1 MPTIHVEA
9 TFSPGDLLRA
19 AEQLSPAELDSF
31 VKEVLQLRIRRTAPS
46 VPSAEADLLR
56 TINGGLPEASWQRFA
71 ELKAK
76 RQAESVTPQEHAEL
90 LRLGEEFERQEVNRL
105 QALSDLARLRK
116 TTLAGVMQDLGL
128 RPPAH
133 E

>member
-1 MPTIHVEA
+1 MRIYTRSGDDGTTGLIGPGRVLKCAPRVEA
-9 TFSPGDLLRA
+9 YGGVDELNAALGVARA
-19 AEQLSPAELDSF
+19 LD
-31 VKEVLQLRIRRTAPS
+31 R
-46 VPSAEADLLR
+46 D
-56 TINGGLPEASWQRFA
+56 GW
-71 ELKAK
+71 
-76 RQAESVTPQEHAEL
+76 
-90 LRLGEEFERQEVNRL
+90 LGEEFERQEVNRL